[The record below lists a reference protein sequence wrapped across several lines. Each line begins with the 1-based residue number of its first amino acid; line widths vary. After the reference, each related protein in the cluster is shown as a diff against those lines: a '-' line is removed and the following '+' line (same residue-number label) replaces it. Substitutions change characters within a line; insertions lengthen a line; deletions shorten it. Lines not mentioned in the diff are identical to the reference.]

1 MEDRLRMSLPGVRL
15 GQMFRL
21 GLPLLLAVQLGGGFG
36 AASATV
42 LASSGESININI
54 EVEVEVSAT
63 AVVAHLVAP
72 GEPQLTLPML
82 PRSSGVFGITTDL
95 RRLDYQVVFEA
106 IGETS
111 VLSPRMSLTELG
123 ADLSVD
129 QSGVTTTAPD
139 EGFSKETIRWG
150 WLGLGL
156 AAAALSA
163 LAFWVLG
170 DKDEEKE
177 KEQDEEKEKDKDKE
191 KDKEKDEEKDEEKES
206 PEQS

>member
-1 MEDRLRMSLPGVRL
+1 MEPRLCLSCTGVRC
-15 GQMFRL
+15 QMFRFA
-21 GLPLLLAVQLGGGFG
+21 LPLLLAVQLGGGFG

-42 LASSGESININI
+42 LASTEESITISI

-72 GEPQLTLPML
+72 GESQLILPML
-82 PRSSGVFGITTDL
+82 QRSSGVFGITTDL
-95 RRLDYQVVFEA
+95 RRIDYQVVFEA
-106 IGETS
+106 IGKPS
-111 VLSPRMSLTELG
+111 VLSQPVSLTELG

-129 QSGVTTTAPD
+129 RTGVTTTPVPD
-139 EGFSKETIRWG
+139 EGLSKETRRWG

-170 DKDEEKE
+170 GRDKD
-177 KEQDEEKEKDKDKE
+177 
-191 KDKEKDEEKDEEKES
+191 KES